1 MPIFSNSQTND
12 VNRMLSQQVC
22 ISLTFLFKVFRQAIQ
37 IVDFLERNF
46 VKDTN
51 SKEMSKTLWGFRMY
65 TDVFIHMKSVYSGPV
80 DAFVM
85 NQMTQKLIL

>member
-1 MPIFSNSQTND
+1 
-12 VNRMLSQQVC
+12 
-22 ISLTFLFKVFRQAIQ
+22 
-37 IVDFLERNF
+37 
-46 VKDTN
+46 
-51 SKEMSKTLWGFRMY
+51 MSKTLWGFRMY